1 MNAEQAKKSAD
12 AIILAFATIGT
23 DWRNASRATEEIVKI
38 LTAGDAALEREY
50 RAGTWVP
57 KGNQSYWCV
66 HSDGQANV
74 SRWGNDS
81 TDQDR
86 INYGNVYPT
95 KAIAEAAKAHADWWR
110 EFDMSDEGGEF
121 EISYNSQQNC
131 LRPCLTSG
139 YEKYGDPRYRTS
151 ENVLVVIKRL
161 GGEQKVIE
169 MLNAGRV
176 FRFKWGGQ

>member
-50 RAGTWVP
+50 RAGEWAPVEN
-57 KGNQSYWCV
+57 GSYYV
-66 HSDGQANV
+66 
-74 SRWGNDS
+74 NDS
-81 TDQDR
+81 EGDLRRYSNEGGKFFEQHIKT
-86 INYGNVYPT
+86 GNAFPT
-95 KAIAEAAKAHADWWR
+95 AAIAEAAKAHADWWR
-110 EFDMSDEGGEF
+110 EFDKIRDEAAGETARA
-121 EISYNSQQNC
+121 EMYLGRITYTIPP
-131 LRPCLTSG
+131 LHIGATSI
-139 YEKYGDPRYRTS
+139 E
-151 ENVLVVIKRL
+151 RL

-169 MLNAGRV
+169 MLNKGRV